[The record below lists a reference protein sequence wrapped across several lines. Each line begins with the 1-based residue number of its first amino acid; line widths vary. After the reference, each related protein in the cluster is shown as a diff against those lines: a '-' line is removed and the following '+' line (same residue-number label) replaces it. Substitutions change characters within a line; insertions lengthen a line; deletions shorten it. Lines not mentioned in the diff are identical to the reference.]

1 MSCGGSEKKAYDAGA
16 GRMGVDGIHKEKDT
30 ASQGL
35 TAAEETASPEAMK
48 LMEQVV
54 GYENVR
60 EALRRVKSNKGA
72 AGIDGMNVEELGP
85 FLKEHW
91 KRIRQ
96 ELLSAEYVARPVRRV
111 DIPKRGGAGTRM
123 LGIPTVVD
131 RFIQQAVLQVLT
143 PIFDPTFSD
152 GSYGFRPG
160 RSQHQAIKAAK
171 KHVEAGNRWVV
182 DMDLEKFFDR
192 VNHDVLMSRVA
203 RRVKDKRV
211 LKLIRGFLEAGIMYE
226 GVVQDHEEGTPQG
239 GPISPLLSNIL
250 LDELDKE
257 LEKRGH
263 AFCRFADDC
272 NVYVKSRAAGERV
285 MESITRF
292 LGERLRLRVNR
303 AKSAVA
309 RPWRRKFLGYSMTSH
324 YKPKLKVSWESV
336 KRLKGELREIFR
348 RGRGRKLSGVIAEI
362 TEKITGWGNYYKL
375 AQIKHVFEGL
385 DQWIRRKLRC
395 ILWRQ
400 WKGRRTRAKKM
411 IHLGLERERAWHAAM
426 NGRGPWWNAGAS
438 HMNACVTAKM
448 LHAQGLVS
456 LLHMHQR
463 FVCSK

>member
-1 MSCGGSEKKAYDAGA
+1 
-16 GRMGVDGIHKEKDT
+16 
-30 ASQGL
+30 
-35 TAAEETASPEAMK
+35 
-48 LMEQVV
+48 
-54 GYENVR
+54 
-60 EALRRVKSNKGA
+60 
-72 AGIDGMNVEELGP
+72 
-85 FLKEHW
+85 
-91 KRIRQ
+91 
-96 ELLSAEYVARPVRRV
+96 
-111 DIPKRGGAGTRM
+111 
-123 LGIPTVVD
+123 
-131 RFIQQAVLQVLT
+131 
-143 PIFDPTFSD
+143 
-152 GSYGFRPG
+152 
-160 RSQHQAIKAAK
+160 
-171 KHVEAGNRWVV
+171 
-182 DMDLEKFFDR
+182 
-192 VNHDVLMSRVA
+192 
-203 RRVKDKRV
+203 
-211 LKLIRGFLEAGIMYE
+211 
-226 GVVQDHEEGTPQG
+226 
-239 GPISPLLSNIL
+239 
-250 LDELDKE
+250 
-257 LEKRGH
+257 
-263 AFCRFADDC
+263 
-272 NVYVKSRAAGERV
+272 